1 MSLWKFVE
9 DEKSLI
15 RSVMRTHL
23 FAPIP
28 LIFQKTPK
36 REIEKAKRELIDLKE
51 RGLSDEE

>member
-23 FAPIP
+23 FAPSS

-36 REIEKAKRELIDLKE
+36 REIEKAKLELEYLKE
-51 RGLSDEE
+51 RGLRDGK